1 MSDKTAAG
9 EIDKKTFCR
18 VCEPACGMVAT
29 VRDNKL
35 VKLRADKEHPI
46 SKGFVCNKGIYGL
59 DIHNDPDRLR
69 VPLKKMPSGQ
79 FEEVSWDQALDEIAE
94 RLKTI
99 RSAHG
104 ATAIA
109 GYAGNP
115 GAFNTLL
122 GPSYA
127 SFMMQAG
134 ARKFFSSGTQDC
146 ANKFAGSHAVFGTR
160 TLHPVPDI
168 QNSDF
173 VLLLGE
179 NPAVSHMSFV
189 SIPHPMKHLKD
200 TEDRGGRVVY
210 INPRHIESANGAG
223 SVIQIKPDTDVYLL
237 AALLHEIDVTC
248 GFDSSA
254 ASRGQNLDE
263 LRRFI
268 ANYPAEKV
276 APVTGIAADVIRA
289 LARDFAA
296 ADAACVHMSTGVN
309 MGRQGTLAYWLV
321 HMLSLVTGNL
331 GGRGGNFY
339 SLGFYERAAASGRG
353 GAGDIVD
360 TPFGGSM
367 RAPGAGI
374 SLPGNLMADYLAD
387 TKDPV
392 KALFV
397 SSGNPVLSIGGEAK
411 MRAALEDLELLVCV
425 DIYRNATGEYAD
437 YVLPAAGAF
446 EREDI
451 NIVGLGMQYE
461 PSVQF
466 TEAIVEPGYER
477 KPDWWIWEQ
486 LVKRIGGQSALD
498 ESVDAR
504 DGTHTTDSVD
514 AEGSNVAGT
523 AKQWSR
529 VDAMLRSRGHSFA
542 DLRRDQVIALERSN
556 PDDLFDRV
564 QHDENLIDCYPQIF
578 GPAVVRM
585 AKLFDELAAEPADQL
600 KLISKRDGY
609 SFNSWYSNVEKLKSH
624 GRDKNYLFM
633 HPLDGERRQIADGDE
648 IRISNAQGSIQT
660 PVKFTDTLMPGVV
673 AMNHGGGQ
681 GQTHGMRT
689 AQANPGA
696 NCNALLPSGPDSFEP
711 LSNQAH
717 MTGVPVDVAPI

>member
-1 MSDKTAAG
+1 MSDTSTTDQSGAA
-9 EIDKKTFCR
+9 ESEPVEKKTFCR

-29 VRDNKL
+29 VANNKL
-35 VKLRADKEHPI
+35 VKLRADKDHPI

-69 VPLKKMPSGQ
+69 YPLKRVATGE
-79 FEEVSWDQALDEIAE
+79 FEEVSWQQALDEIAE
-94 RLKTI
+94 RLLSI
-99 RSAHG
+99 RAAHG
-104 ATAIA
+104 PTAIA

-122 GPSYA
+122 GPSYG
-127 SFMMQAG
+127 SFMVQTG

-146 ANKFAGSHAVFGTR
+146 SNKFAGSHAVFGTR

-168 QNSDF
+168 EHSDF

-189 SIPHPMKHLKD
+189 SIPHPMKHLKN
-200 TEDRGGRVVY
+200 TEERGGRVVY
-210 INPRHIESANGAG
+210 VNPRQIESAQGAG
-223 SVIQIKPDTDVYLL
+223 SVLQIKPDTDVYLL
-237 AALLHEIDVTC
+237 AALLHEIDRSC
-248 GFDSSA
+248 GFHPSA
-254 ASRGQNLDE
+254 AIHGQNLDE
-263 LRRFI
+263 LRAFV
-268 ANYPAEKV
+268 AQYPAEKASV
-276 APVTGIAADVIRA
+276 VTGIATEQIRC
-289 LARDFAA
+289 LARDFASA
-296 ADAACVHMSTGVN
+296 TSACVHMSTGVN

-331 GGRGGNFY
+331 GERGGNFY

-387 TKDPV
+387 SEDPV

-411 MRAALEDLELLVCV
+411 MRAALEGIELLVCV

-466 TEAIVEPGYER
+466 TEAVVEPGYAR

-486 LVKRIGGQSALD
+486 LIRRIDGQSVLD
-498 ESVDAR
+498 EASESDA
-504 DGTHTTDSVD
+504 TSAV
-514 AEGSNVAGT
+514 GSEKVWA
-523 AKQWSR
+523 R
-529 VDAMLRSRGHSFA
+529 VDSMLRSRGHSFA
-542 DLRRDQVIALERSN
+542 DLRRDQVIALERSD

-564 QHDENLIDCYPQIF
+564 QHDDKLIDCCPAIF
-578 GPAVVRM
+578 ADAIVRM
-585 AKLFDELAAEPADQL
+585 ARIYTELAAEPADQL

-609 SFNSWYSNVEKLKSH
+609 TFNSWYANVEKLKSH

-633 HPLDGERRQIADGDE
+633 HPLDGERRQIADGDDV
-648 IRISNAQGSIQT
+648 RVSNSEGELQT
-660 PVKFTDTLMPGVV
+660 SVKFTDTLMPGVV
-673 AMNHGGGQ
+673 AMTHGGGQ
-681 GQTHGMRT
+681 GQTSGMRT

-717 MTGVPVDVAPI
+717 MTGVAVEVAAV

>member
-1 MSDKTAAG
+1 MSDKQVTADKNTNNK
-9 EIDKKTFCR
+9 ETEKKTFCR
-18 VCEPACGMVAT
+18 VCEPACGMIAT

-35 VKLRADKEHPI
+35 VKLRADKNHPI

-69 VPLKKMPSGQ
+69 VPLKKVAPGT
-79 FEEVSWDQALDEIAE
+79 FEEVSWDQAFDEIAE
-94 RLKTI
+94 RLKEI
-99 RSAHG
+99 RSTHG
-104 ATAIA
+104 AAAIA
-109 GYAGNP
+109 GYSGNP

-122 GPSYA
+122 GPSYG

-168 QNSDF
+168 EHSDF
-173 VLLLGE
+173 VLLIGE

-200 TEDRGGRVVY
+200 AEDRGGRVVY
-210 INPRHIESANGAG
+210 VNPRQIESANGAG
-223 SVIQIKPDTDVYLL
+223 SVLQIKPDTDVYLL
-237 AALLHEIDVTC
+237 AAMLHEIDVSV

-254 ASRGQNLDE
+254 ALRGQNLEE
-263 LRRFI
+263 LRGFV
-268 ANYPAEKV
+268 AAYPAEKV
-276 APVTGIAADVIRA
+276 SAVTGIEADQIRS

-296 ADAACVHMSTGVN
+296 AESACVHMSTGVN

-331 GGRGGNFY
+331 GERGGNFY

-353 GAGDIVD
+353 GAGDVID

-374 SLPGNLMADYLAD
+374 ALPGNLMPEYLANGA
-387 TKDPV
+387 DPV

-411 MRAALEDLELLVCV
+411 MRAALADLELVVCV

-466 TEAIVEPGYER
+466 TEAVVEPGYER

-486 LVKRIGGQSALD
+486 LLQRIGGQSALGD
-498 ESVDAR
+498 ASEENAES
-504 DGTHTTDSVD
+504 TP
-514 AEGSNVAGT
+514 
-523 AKQWSR
+523 KQWSR
-529 VDAMLRSRGHSFA
+529 VDVMLRSRGHTFA

-556 PDDLFDRV
+556 PDDLFDRI
-564 QHDENLIDCYPQIF
+564 QHDEKLIDCCPEIF
-578 GPAVVRM
+578 ADAIVRM
-585 AKLFDELAAEPADQL
+585 ARLFDELAAEPADQL

-609 SFNSWYSNVEKLKSH
+609 SFNSWYANVEKLKSH

-648 IRISNAQGSIQT
+648 VRMSNSQGSIQT

-673 AMNHGGGQ
+673 AMTHGGGQ
-681 GQTHGMRT
+681 GQTSGMRN
-689 AQANPGA
+689 AQAKPGA

-717 MTGVPVDVAPI
+717 MTGVPVEVAPV